1 MNSAR
6 RVALTAAAVVVT
18 LASTGCGPA
27 AVAPSPTVASATVIS
42 PSPDS
47 SPTPQADRM
56 TIAGSS
62 EAGSVQQITVK
73 LPKGW
78 ENNDMAAARGSAGPP
93 EGMGFRVS
101 LVDNT
106 FKDPCAHV
114 ERTPKIGSTV
124 DALTTALGEIP
135 NATATQPVQKTI
147 AGHPATYIELAFP
160 ASLPCAK
167 FYLWQDSPG
176 GDWWLNGPNQLVQVW
191 ILEAGGQ
198 RVTLSAL
205 SYPTTPEAAKA
216 ELQGILESIM
226 FDATAPQSSPTPGA
240 S

>member
-1 MNSAR
+1 
-6 RVALTAAAVVVT
+6 
-18 LASTGCGPA
+18 
-27 AVAPSPTVASATVIS
+27 
-42 PSPDS
+42 
-47 SPTPQADRM
+47 M

-62 EAGSVQQITVK
+62 EAGSLQQITVK

-78 ENNDMAAARGSAGPP
+78 ENNDMAALRGSAGPP
-93 EGMGFRVS
+93 EGIGFRVS

-114 ERTPKIGSTV
+114 ERTPKVGSTV

-135 NATATQPVQKTI
+135 NATATKPVQKTI

-160 ASLPCAK
+160 ASLPCEK

-216 ELQGILESIM
+216 ELQGILDSIV
-226 FDATAPQSSPTPGA
+226 FDATS
-240 S
+240 